1 MYKYAMH
8 VNAVRTLNM
17 TENVPR
23 SLKKIR
29 FFETTFIFEYQIK
42 RLRYIF
48 DNFKPFK
55 YKNLTNK
62 ILINIFFFGLI
73 NILKP
78 IYFSFLT
85 LRFDFFL

>member
-8 VNAVRTLNM
+8 VNAVT
-17 TENVPR
+17 TW
-23 SLKKIR
+23 LKTSQIIEKIR

-42 RLRYIF
+42 RLRRIF
-48 DNFKPFK
+48 GNFKPFK

-62 ILINIFFFGLI
+62 ILLNIFFFGLI

-85 LRFDFFL
+85 LRFDFL

>member
-23 SLKKIR
+23 SLKKFR

-42 RLRYIF
+42 RLI
-48 DNFKPFK
+48 K
-55 YKNLTNK
+55 T
-62 ILINIFFFGLI
+62 
-73 NILKP
+73 
-78 IYFSFLT
+78 YF
-85 LRFDFFL
+85 R